1 MDPGQFFASSRILIV
16 AGKGGVGKTAT
27 SAGLALAAAR
37 TGRTVL
43 LVEVAGRLDSAPMF
57 GVDPQGYDEHVAY
70 RHSVYRH
77 SAHRH
82 SVHDDSDRGQVRCRS
97 ITPDAAL
104 VEWLSSHG
112 FARIVRRMSKSGLL
126 EIVATATPGIKELL
140 VLGQI
145 KHLEQSRAADLIVV
159 DAPAAG
165 HALNFLKAPLAVRNT
180 ARTGVLRRQATEA
193 LEMLGDSE
201 RCRALLVTIAEE
213 TPIKELVET
222 AFAVEDEVGLAL
234 GPVVVNGL
242 LPSIGGLDP
251 GSGLDTGSGFDPS
264 EIGVSENALSADE
277 ISDLVTAADFRRDRL
292 SLQNDQL
299 ASLTRQLPLAQIRL
313 PHLFTTS
320 VGPAELETLAEAASA
335 SIDAITLLAD

>member
-27 SAGLALAAAR
+27 SASLALAAAQ
-37 TGRTVL
+37 TGRNVL
-43 LVEVAGRLDSAPMF
+43 VVEVAGRLDSAPMF
-57 GVDPQGYDEHVAY
+57 GVDPQGYDEHRVY
-70 RHSVYRH
+70 KHSVDD
-77 SAHRH
+77 H
-82 SVHDDSDRGQVRCRS
+82 SVDNDSGRGRVRCRS

-104 VEWLSSHG
+104 VDWLSNHG

-145 KHLEQSRAADLIVV
+145 KHLEQSRVADLIVV

-165 HALNFLKAPLAVRNT
+165 HALNFLKAPLAVHNT

-193 LEMLGDSE
+193 LEMLSDSE

-222 AFAVEDEVGLAL
+222 AFAIEDEVGLAL

-242 LPSIGGLDP
+242 LPSIEALDTSSELHVSDI
-251 GSGLDTGSGFDPS
+251 GASESGLGAP
-264 EIGVSENALSADE
+264 E
-277 ISDLVTAADFRRDRL
+277 ISDLVTAANFRRDRL

-299 ASLTRQLPLAQIRL
+299 ASLAQQLPLAQIRL

-320 VGPAELETLAEAASA
+320 VGLTELKTLTESATA
-335 SIDAITLLAD
+335 SIEAIEQWAGS

>member
-1 MDPGQFFASSRILIV
+1 M

-27 SAGLALAAAR
+27 SASLALAAAQ
-37 TGRTVL
+37 TGRNVL
-43 LVEVAGRLDSAPMF
+43 VVEVAGRLDSAPMF
-57 GVDPQGYDEHVAY
+57 GVDPQGYDEHSVY
-70 RHSVYRH
+70 KHSVYN
-77 SAHRH
+77 H
-82 SVHDDSDRGQVRCRS
+82 SVYNDSLDNDSDNDSVDNDSGRGQVRCRS

-104 VEWLSSHG
+104 VDWLSNHG
-112 FARIVRRMSKSGLL
+112 FARIVRRMSRSGLL

-145 KHLEQSRAADLIVV
+145 KHLEQSRVADLIVV

-193 LEMLGDSE
+193 LEMLSDSE

-242 LPSIGGLDP
+242 LPPIEALDTSSELHVSDIGAAE
-251 GSGLDTGSGFDPS
+251 SGLG
-264 EIGVSENALSADE
+264 AAE
-277 ISDLVTAADFRRDRL
+277 ISDLVTAANFRRDRL

-299 ASLTRQLPLAQIRL
+299 ASLAQQLPLAQIRL

-320 VGPAELETLAEAASA
+320 VGLTELETLTEATNA
-335 SIDAITLLAD
+335 SIEAIEQWAGS

>member
-1 MDPGQFFASSRILIV
+1 MV
-16 AGKGGVGKTAT
+16 
-27 SAGLALAAAR
+27 
-37 TGRTVL
+37 
-43 LVEVAGRLDSAPMF
+43 VEVAGRLDSAPMF
-57 GVDPQGYDEHVAY
+57 GVDPQGYDEQT
-70 RHSVYRH
+70 VY
-77 SAHRH
+77 
-82 SVHDDSDRGQVRCRS
+82 DDPGRGQVRCRS

-104 VEWLSSHG
+104 VDWLSNHG

-165 HALNFLKAPLAVRNT
+165 HALNFLRAPLAVRNT
-180 ARTGVLRRQATEA
+180 ARTGVLRRQAIEV
-193 LEMLGDSE
+193 LEMLRDSE

-222 AFAVEDEVGLAL
+222 VFAVEDEVGVAL

-242 LPSIGGLDP
+242 LPSIEGLDASSELDV
-251 GSGLDTGSGFDPS
+251 SGIGAS
-264 EIGVSENALSADE
+264 ESALSVDE
-277 ISDLVTAADFRRDRL
+277 ISDLLTAAGFRRDRL
-292 SLQNDQL
+292 SLQHEQL
-299 ASLTRQLPLAQIRL
+299 ASLAQQLPLAQIRL

-320 VGPAELETLAEAASA
+320 IGLAELKALATAASA
-335 SIDAITLLAD
+335 SIEATERWAGS

>member
-16 AGKGGVGKTAT
+16 AGKGGVGKTAA
-27 SAGLALAAAR
+27 SATLALAAAR
-37 TGRTVL
+37 TGLTVL
-43 LVEVAGRLDSAPMF
+43 VLEVAGRLDSAPMF
-57 GVDPQGYDEHVAY
+57 GVDPQGYDEQT
-70 RHSVYRH
+70 VYH
-77 SAHRH
+77 ASSA
-82 SVHDDSDRGQVRCRS
+82 GPIRCRS

-104 VEWLSSHG
+104 VDWLSSHG
-112 FARIVRRMSKSGLL
+112 FTRIVRRMSRSGLL

-145 KHLEQSRAADLIVV
+145 KHLEQSRVADLIIV

-165 HALNFLKAPLAVRNT
+165 HALNFLRAPVAVRNT

-193 LEMLGDSE
+193 LEMLNDSE

-234 GPVVVNGL
+234 GPVVVNSVLGAIDTL
-242 LPSIGGLDP
+242 DGGLGGDEADVAA
-251 GSGLDTGSGFDPS
+251 SGNGLTPNQLD
-264 EIGVSENALSADE
+264 N
-277 ISDLVTAADFRRDRL
+277 LVTAASFRRDRMA
-292 SLQNDQL
+292 LQVDQL
-299 ASLTRQLPLAQIRL
+299 DSLAQQLPLAQIRL

-320 VGPAELETLAEAASA
+320 IGLAELKR
-335 SIDAITLLAD
+335 LADAADSSIEEISVMGD

>member
-27 SAGLALAAAR
+27 SATLALAAAQ

-57 GVDPQGYDEHVAY
+57 GVDPQGYDEQT
-70 RHSVYRH
+70 VYN
-77 SAHRH
+77 
-82 SVHDDSDRGQVRCRS
+82 DSGSGLIRCRS

-104 VEWLSSHG
+104 TDWLSNHG
-112 FARIVRRMSKSGLL
+112 FTRIVRRMSRSGLL

-145 KHLEQSRAADLIVV
+145 KHLEQSRVADLIIV

-165 HALNFLKAPLAVRNT
+165 HALKFLKAPLAVRNT

-193 LEMLGDSE
+193 LEMLSDSE

-242 LPSIGGLDP
+242 LPSIEAVDKISDLK
-251 GSGLDTGSGFDPS
+251 
-264 EIGVSENALSADE
+264 VSDITASQHNLRTDE
-277 ISDLVTAADFRRDRL
+277 ISDLVKATNFRRDRK

-299 ASLTRQLPLAQIRL
+299 TSLAQQLPLAQIRL

-320 VGPAELETLAEAASA
+320 VGPTELTTLAEAANT
-335 SIDAITLLAD
+335 SIEAIEQWAGS

>member
-16 AGKGGVGKTAT
+16 AGKGGVGKTAA
-27 SAGLALAAAR
+27 SATLALAAAR
-37 TGRTVL
+37 TGLTVL
-43 LVEVAGRLDSAPMF
+43 VVEVAGRLDSAPMF
-57 GVDPQGYDEHVAY
+57 GVDPQGYDEQT
-70 RHSVYRH
+70 VYH
-77 SAHRH
+77 AS
-82 SVHDDSDRGQVRCRS
+82 STGPIRCRS

-104 VEWLSSHG
+104 VDWLSNHG
-112 FARIVRRMSKSGLL
+112 FTRIVRRMSRSGLL

-145 KHLEQSRAADLIVV
+145 KHLEQSRVADLIIV

-165 HALNFLKAPLAVRNT
+165 HALNFLRAPVAVRNT

-193 LEMLGDSE
+193 LEMLKDSE

-234 GPVVVNGL
+234 GPVVVNSVLGA
-242 LPSIGGLDP
+242 IDTLDESLDRDRLDVA
-251 GSGLDTGSGFDPS
+251 GSGDGLTSDQLD
-264 EIGVSENALSADE
+264 
-277 ISDLVTAADFRRDRL
+277 DLVTAASFRRDRMA
-292 SLQNDQL
+292 LQVDQL
-299 ASLTRQLPLAQIRL
+299 DSLAQQLPLAQIRL

-320 VGPAELETLAEAASA
+320 IGLAELKR
-335 SIDAITLLAD
+335 LADAADRSIEEITVPGD

>member
-27 SAGLALAAAR
+27 SATLALAAAQ

-43 LVEVAGRLDSAPMF
+43 VVEVAGRLDSAPMF
-57 GVDPQGYDEHVAY
+57 GVDPQGYDEQT
-70 RHSVYRH
+70 VYH
-77 SAHRH
+77 AS
-82 SVHDDSDRGQVRCRS
+82 GTGLIRCRS

-104 VEWLSSHG
+104 VDWLSNHG
-112 FARIVRRMSKSGLL
+112 FTRIVRRMSRSGLL

-145 KHLEQSRAADLIVV
+145 KYLEQSGVADLIIV

-180 ARTGVLRRQATEA
+180 ARTGVLRRQATEV
-193 LEMLGDSE
+193 LEMLSNSQ
-201 RCRALLVTIAEE
+201 RCRALLVTIPEE

-234 GPVVVNGL
+234 GPVVVNSL
-242 LPSIGGLDP
+242 LPAIDTIEESLDRDLCDVAAA
-251 GSGLDTGSGFDPS
+251 GDRLT
-264 EIGVSENALSADE
+264 
-277 ISDLVTAADFRRDRL
+277 SDQLNNLVTATNFRRDRM
-292 SLQNDQL
+292 SLQNNQL
-299 ASLTRQLPLAQIRL
+299 NSLAQQLPLAQIRL
-313 PHLFTTS
+313 PLLFTTS
-320 VGPAELETLAEAASA
+320 IGLKELTTLAEAAST
-335 SIDAITLLAD
+335 SIEEIAVLGD

>member
-27 SAGLALAAAR
+27 SAALALAAAQ

-43 LVEVAGRLDSAPMF
+43 VVEVAGRLDSAPMF
-57 GVDPQGYDEHVAY
+57 GVDPQGYDEQT
-70 RHSVYRH
+70 VYH
-77 SAHRH
+77 AS
-82 SVHDDSDRGQVRCRS
+82 GTGLIRCRS

-104 VEWLSSHG
+104 VDWLSNHG
-112 FARIVRRMSKSGLL
+112 FTRIVRRMSRSGLL

-145 KHLEQSRAADLIVV
+145 KYLEQSGVADLIIV

-180 ARTGVLRRQATEA
+180 ARTGVLRRQATEV
-193 LEMLGDSE
+193 LEMLSSSQ
-201 RCRALLVTIAEE
+201 RCRALLVTIPEE

-234 GPVVVNGL
+234 GPVVVNSL
-242 LPSIGGLDP
+242 LPAIDTIEESLDRDLCDVAAA
-251 GSGLDTGSGFDPS
+251 GDRLT
-264 EIGVSENALSADE
+264 
-277 ISDLVTAADFRRDRL
+277 SDQLNNLVTATNFRRDRM
-292 SLQNDQL
+292 SLQNYQL
-299 ASLTRQLPLAQIRL
+299 NSLAQQLPLAQIRL
-313 PHLFTTS
+313 PLLFTTS
-320 VGPAELETLAEAASA
+320 IGLKELTTLAEAAST
-335 SIDAITLLAD
+335 SIEGIETWAR

>member
-16 AGKGGVGKTAT
+16 AGKGGVGKTAA

-57 GVDPQGYDEHVAY
+57 GVDPQGYDEHV
-70 RHSVYRH
+70 VY
-77 SAHRH
+77 RH

-165 HALNFLKAPLAVRNT
+165 HALNFLKAPLAVRKT
-180 ARTGVLRRQATEA
+180 ARTGVLRHQATEV

-234 GPVVVNGL
+234 GPVVANGL
-242 LPSIGGLDP
+242 LPPIEALDTAPGLDP
-251 GSGLDTGSGFDPS
+251 PES
-264 EIGVSENALSADE
+264 GVSENALSADE
-277 ISDLVTAADFRRDRL
+277 ISDLFTAADFRWDRL
-292 SLQNDQL
+292 ELQDEQL
-299 ASLTRQLPLAQIRL
+299 ASLAQQLPLAQIRL

-320 VGPAELETLAEAASA
+320 VGPSELATLAEAASA

>member
-1 MDPGQFFASSRILIV
+1 M
-16 AGKGGVGKTAT
+16 AGKGGVGKTAA
-27 SAGLALAAAR
+27 SACLALAAAR
-37 TGRTVL
+37 TGRTVMV
-43 LVEVAGRLDSAPMF
+43 VEVAGRLDSAPMF
-57 GVDPQGYDEHVAY
+57 GVDPQGYDEQT
-70 RHSVYRH
+70 VY
-77 SAHRH
+77 
-82 SVHDDSDRGQVRCRS
+82 DDPGRGQVRCRS

-104 VEWLSSHG
+104 VDWLSNHG

-165 HALNFLKAPLAVRNT
+165 HALNFLRAPLAVRNT
-180 ARTGVLRRQATEA
+180 ARTGVLRRQAIEV
-193 LEMLGDSE
+193 LEMLRDSE

-222 AFAVEDEVGLAL
+222 VFAVEDEVGVAL

-242 LPSIGGLDP
+242 LPSIEGLDASSELDV
-251 GSGLDTGSGFDPS
+251 SGIGAS
-264 EIGVSENALSADE
+264 ESALSVDE
-277 ISDLVTAADFRRDRL
+277 ISDLLTAAGFRRDRL
-292 SLQNDQL
+292 SLQHEQL
-299 ASLTRQLPLAQIRL
+299 ASLAQQLPLAQIRL

-320 VGPAELETLAEAASA
+320 IGLAELKALATAASA
-335 SIDAITLLAD
+335 SIEATERWAGS

>member
-27 SAGLALAAAR
+27 SATLALAAAQ

-57 GVDPQGYDEHVAY
+57 GVDPQGYDEQT
-70 RHSVYRH
+70 VYN
-77 SAHRH
+77 
-82 SVHDDSDRGQVRCRS
+82 DSGPGLIRCRS

-104 VEWLSSHG
+104 TDWLSNHG
-112 FARIVRRMSKSGLL
+112 FTRIVRRMSKSGLL

-145 KHLEQSRAADLIVV
+145 KHLEQSRVADLIVV

-165 HALNFLKAPLAVRNT
+165 HALKFLKAPLAVRNT

-193 LEMLGDSE
+193 LEMLSDSE

-242 LPSIGGLDP
+242 LPSIEALDKI
-251 GSGLDTGSGFDPS
+251 SDLNVSDITASQHNLRTA
-264 EIGVSENALSADE
+264 EIR
-277 ISDLVTAADFRRDRL
+277 DLVTATNFRRDRK

-299 ASLTRQLPLAQIRL
+299 TSLAQQLPLAQIRL

-320 VGPAELETLAEAASA
+320 VGLTELTTLAAAANTSIEAIEQWAGS
-335 SIDAITLLAD
+335 

>member
-16 AGKGGVGKTAT
+16 AGKGGVGKTAA

-43 LVEVAGRLDSAPMF
+43 VVEVAGRLGSAPMF
-57 GVDPQGYDEHVAY
+57 DVDPQGYDEQT
-70 RHSVYRH
+70 VY
-77 SAHRH
+77 
-82 SVHDDSDRGQVRCRS
+82 DDPDRGQVRCRS

-104 VEWLSSHG
+104 VEWLSNHG
-112 FARIVRRMSKSGLL
+112 FARIVRRMSRSGLL

-180 ARTGVLRRQATEA
+180 ARTGVLRRQATET
-193 LEMLGDSE
+193 LEMLGDSQ

-242 LPSIGGLDP
+242 LPSIE
-251 GSGLDTGSGFDPS
+251 SLDTASELDPS
-264 EIGVSENALSADE
+264 EFGASEHALSAGE
-277 ISDLVTAADFRRDRL
+277 ISDLITAADFRRDRL
-292 SLQNDQL
+292 SLQDDQL
-299 ASLTRQLPLAQIRL
+299 ASLAQQLPLAQIRL
-313 PHLFTTS
+313 PQLFTTS
-320 VGPAELETLAEAASA
+320 VGLAELETLADAASA
-335 SIDAITLLAD
+335 SIEAIKLLAD

>member
-27 SAGLALAAAR
+27 SATLALAAAQ

-57 GVDPQGYDEHVAY
+57 GVDPQGYDEQT
-70 RHSVYRH
+70 VYN
-77 SAHRH
+77 
-82 SVHDDSDRGQVRCRS
+82 DSGPGLIRCRS

-104 VEWLSSHG
+104 TDWLSNHG
-112 FARIVRRMSKSGLL
+112 FTRIVRRMSKSGLL

-145 KHLEQSRAADLIVV
+145 KHLEQSRVADLIVV

-165 HALNFLKAPLAVRNT
+165 HALKFLKAPLAVRNT

-193 LEMLGDSE
+193 LEMLSDSE

-242 LPSIGGLDP
+242 LPSIEALDKI
-251 GSGLDTGSGFDPS
+251 SDLNVSDITASQHNLRTA
-264 EIGVSENALSADE
+264 EIR
-277 ISDLVTAADFRRDRL
+277 DLVTATNFRRDRK
-292 SLQNDQL
+292 SLQDNQL
-299 ASLTRQLPLAQIRL
+299 TSLAQQLPLAQIRL

-320 VGPAELETLAEAASA
+320 VGPTELTTLAAAANTSIEAIAVLG
-335 SIDAITLLAD
+335 D

>member
-1 MDPGQFFASSRILIV
+1 MDPGQFFASSRVLIV

-27 SAGLALAAAR
+27 SAALALAAAQ

-43 LVEVAGRLDSAPMF
+43 VVEVAGRLDSAPMF
-57 GVDPQGYDEHVAY
+57 GVDPQGYDEQT
-70 RHSVYRH
+70 VYN
-77 SAHRH
+77 
-82 SVHDDSDRGQVRCRS
+82 DSGPRLIRCRS

-104 VEWLSSHG
+104 VDWLSNHG
-112 FARIVRRMSKSGLL
+112 FTRIVRRMSKSGLL

-145 KHLEQSRAADLIVV
+145 RFLEQSRVADLIIV

-193 LEMLGDSE
+193 LEMLGDRE

-242 LPSIGGLDP
+242 LPPIEALHHVFEGGKHKN
-251 GSGLDTGSGFDPS
+251 GLGP
-264 EIGVSENALSADE
+264 NE
-277 ISDLVTAADFRRDRL
+277 ISDLLAATNFRRDRT

-299 ASLTRQLPLAQIRL
+299 ASLAQQLPLAQIRL

-320 VGPAELETLAEAASA
+320 VGLTELTTLAEAAGT
-335 SIDAITLLAD
+335 SIEAIAVLAD

>member
-27 SAGLALAAAR
+27 SAALALAAAQ

-43 LVEVAGRLDSAPMF
+43 VVEVAGRLDSAPMF
-57 GVDPQGYDEHVAY
+57 GVDPQGYDEQT
-70 RHSVYRH
+70 VYH
-77 SAHRH
+77 AS
-82 SVHDDSDRGQVRCRS
+82 GTGLIRCRS

-104 VEWLSSHG
+104 VDWLSNHG
-112 FARIVRRMSKSGLL
+112 FTRIVRRMSRSGLL

-145 KHLEQSRAADLIVV
+145 KYLEQSGVADLIIV

-180 ARTGVLRRQATEA
+180 ARTGVLRRQATEV
-193 LEMLGDSE
+193 LEMLSNSQ
-201 RCRALLVTIAEE
+201 RCRALLVTIPEE

-234 GPVVVNGL
+234 GPVVVNSL
-242 LPSIGGLDP
+242 LPAIDTIEESLDRDLCNVAAA
-251 GSGLDTGSGFDPS
+251 GDRLTSDQL
-264 EIGVSENALSADE
+264 N
-277 ISDLVTAADFRRDRL
+277 DLVTATNFRRDRM
-292 SLQNDQL
+292 SLQNYQL
-299 ASLTRQLPLAQIRL
+299 NSLAQQLPLAQIRL
-313 PHLFTTS
+313 PLLFTTS
-320 VGPAELETLAEAASA
+320 IGLKELTTLAEAAST
-335 SIDAITLLAD
+335 SIEEIAVLGE

>member
-27 SAGLALAAAR
+27 SATLALAAAQ

-57 GVDPQGYDEHVAY
+57 GVDPQGYDEQT
-70 RHSVYRH
+70 VYN
-77 SAHRH
+77 
-82 SVHDDSDRGQVRCRS
+82 DSGPGLIRCRS

-104 VEWLSSHG
+104 TDWLSNHG
-112 FARIVRRMSKSGLL
+112 FTRIVRRMSKSGLL

-145 KHLEQSRAADLIVV
+145 KHLEQSRVADLIVV

-165 HALNFLKAPLAVRNT
+165 HALKFLKAPLAVRNT

-193 LEMLGDSE
+193 LEMLSDSE

-242 LPSIGGLDP
+242 LPSIEALDKI
-251 GSGLDTGSGFDPS
+251 SDLNVSDITASQHNLRTA
-264 EIGVSENALSADE
+264 EIR
-277 ISDLVTAADFRRDRL
+277 DLVTATNFRRDRK

-299 ASLTRQLPLAQIRL
+299 TSLAQQLPLAQIRL

-320 VGPAELETLAEAASA
+320 VGPTELTTLAAAANTSIEAIEQWVGS
-335 SIDAITLLAD
+335 